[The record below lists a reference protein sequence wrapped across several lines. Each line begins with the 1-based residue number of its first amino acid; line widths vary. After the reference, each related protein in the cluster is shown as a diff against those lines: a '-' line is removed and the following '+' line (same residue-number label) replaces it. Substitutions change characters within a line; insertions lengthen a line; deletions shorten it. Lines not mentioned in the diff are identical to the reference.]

1 MKFTLYGNIPALKN
15 SKIIITKP
23 FPRLVSNP
31 RVVKWTNYAIEQL
44 KELKLDNLN
53 IDYEVSLK
61 IKVWRGSK
69 HRADIDNIAQT
80 IFDSLFNKNNKG
92 VSVILDDSQIK
103 HLEITNM
110 GVDKE
115 NPRAELELEKYVDN
129 K

>member
-23 FPRLVSNP
+23 FPRLISNP
-31 RVVKWTNYAIEQL
+31 RVVEWTNYAIKQL

-115 NPRAELELEKYVDN
+115 NPRAELELEKYVDD

>member
-23 FPRLVSNP
+23 FPRLISNP
-31 RVVKWTNYAIEQL
+31 RVVEWTNYAIKQL

-80 IFDSLFNKNNKG
+80 IFDSLFNKNN
-92 VSVILDDSQIK
+92 
-103 HLEITNM
+103 
-110 GVDKE
+110 
-115 NPRAELELEKYVDN
+115 PRAELELEKYVDY

>member
-1 MKFTLYGNIPALKN
+1 M
-15 SKIIITKP
+15 
-23 FPRLVSNP
+23 
-31 RVVKWTNYAIEQL
+31 
-44 KELKLDNLN
+44 N

-110 GVDKE
+110 GIDKE

-129 K
+129 